1 MLLAKGVPL
10 ANKCKKHSKTDL
22 PWISAACVF
31 LLKALTSP
39 ILGRFNSSCLTGKSE
54 KWKC

>member
-54 KWKC
+54 K